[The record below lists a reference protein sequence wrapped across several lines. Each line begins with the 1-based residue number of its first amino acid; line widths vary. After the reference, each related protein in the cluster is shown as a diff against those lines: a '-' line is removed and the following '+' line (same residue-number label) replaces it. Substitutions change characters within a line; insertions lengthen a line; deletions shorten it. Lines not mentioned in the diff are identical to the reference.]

1 MRSIQYV
8 SEPGMILDA
17 IALLAYKCNTSKVK
31 VDFFLHKEEIL
42 QKCKCFLQEDWS
54 GSRAKVKLF
63 CYKPT
68 QESFSALWNFYNE
81 IWSHSN
87 GPVSLDNLR
96 SRLNES
102 AFIRSIY
109 RYYLHIDDISMVDE
123 AQYRDYILQNNPY
136 LPSDIQV
143 ELLGF
148 MIEPQSYIS
157 LLKESLAEAYC
168 IIEEIQG
175 IEKQVDQQITL
186 PQDQL
191 QHLFNVSKVSLSDM
205 DSAWITFSCIFENEN
220 FYFKNHNNH
229 FWVLGVNWWYAP
241 PILTVLMKYLPAI
254 SDETRL
260 KIVKELLTGEEVTNA
275 SLANTLQLANSSIT
289 HHLRIMKEAG
299 LVYSYKRKKN
309 SKKECLMLNSF
320 WFRDMAKKLMEI
332 YERVSAFSPNL
343 KK

>member
-31 VDFFLHKEEIL
+31 VDFFLHEEEIL

-87 GPVSLDNLR
+87 RPVSLDDLR
-96 SRLNES
+96 GRLNES
-102 AFIRSIY
+102 AFISSIY

-123 AQYRDYILQNNPY
+123 A
-136 LPSDIQV
+136 
-143 ELLGF
+143 
-148 MIEPQSYIS
+148 QSYIS

-175 IEKQVDQQITL
+175 IEKQVDQQINL

-332 YERVSAFSPNL
+332 YEQVSAFSPNL

>member
-1 MRSIQYV
+1 
-8 SEPGMILDA
+8 
-17 IALLAYKCNTSKVK
+17 
-31 VDFFLHKEEIL
+31 
-42 QKCKCFLQEDWS
+42 
-54 GSRAKVKLF
+54 
-63 CYKPT
+63 
-68 QESFSALWNFYNE
+68 
-81 IWSHSN
+81 SHSN

-175 IEKQVDQQITL
+175 IEKQVDQQINL

-205 DSAWITFSCIFENEN
+205 DSAWITFSCIFRSE
-220 FYFKNHNNH
+220 
-229 FWVLGVNWWYAP
+229 
-241 PILTVLMKYLPAI
+241 
-254 SDETRL
+254 
-260 KIVKELLTGEEVTNA
+260 
-275 SLANTLQLANSSIT
+275 
-289 HHLRIMKEAG
+289 
-299 LVYSYKRKKN
+299 
-309 SKKECLMLNSF
+309 
-320 WFRDMAKKLMEI
+320 
-332 YERVSAFSPNL
+332 
-343 KK
+343 